1 MVLQGRV
8 AIVTGGGRG
17 IGRAIS
23 KRFAQEGARVVV
35 AQRDQESGEATCRE
49 IALAGGTALFV
60 TTDVA
65 ERDAVE
71 ALVAETVRQFGG
83 IHILV
88 NNAAALGENGPFLEV
103 SQETWERVLRVNLTG
118 PFMCSQAVARVMA
131 QGGGGSI
138 INISSTN
145 GLIPQPH
152 CCAYASSKGGLENLT
167 RSMAVDLAPYGIR
180 VNTIA
185 PGPVLSRLPDD
196 TPPRPAPMTLLNRT
210 AAPREIAEIALFL
223 ASEASSY
230 ITGERIAADGGAL
243 INAYQLYGQKRPEP
257 PSAE

>member
-1 MVLQGRV
+1 VLLEGKV

-23 KRFAQEGARVVV
+23 KQFVSAGARVVV
-35 AQRDQESGEATCRE
+35 AQRDAESGERTCRE
-49 IALAGGTALFV
+49 IAETGGTAIFV
-60 TTDVA
+60 PTDVG
-65 ERDAVE
+65 ERDSVE
-71 ALVAETVRQFGG
+71 ALVAETVRRFGA

-88 NNAAALGENGPFLEV
+88 NNAAVLGENGHILDV

-118 PFMCSQAVARVMA
+118 PFMCSQTVARVMA
-131 QGGGGSI
+131 RSGGGSI

-145 GLIPQPH
+145 GLMPQPR

-167 RSMAVDLAPYGIR
+167 RSMAVDLAPYNIR

-185 PGPVLSRLPDD
+185 QGPVLSRLPDG

-210 AAPREIAEIALFL
+210 AAPSEIAAIALFL
-223 ASEASSY
+223 ASDASSY

-243 INAYQLYGQKRPEP
+243 INGYQLYGQKRPEP
-257 PSAE
+257 PSAG